1 MELTKLLFMDR
12 VTYSRILNSHM
23 GIKANDL
30 VDLLSKK
37 PQQLS
42 EYTYDTILATHA
54 YITEGLLGHN
64 VEWVGMS
71 PEHYR
76 GSEEDSNIE
85 KSYIDSLVK
94 NTLICHGD
102 ADEISDEPRYIS
114 YRVCNDE
121 KLYEVIPTSE
131 PGNFIIV
138 VRRGFLTDVL
148 ENKLTLQ
155 TFLFDVMS
163 VLDSYKCSGALFNRL
178 YLWLCF
184 LDDYFTLVRLRS
196 L

>member
-23 GIKANDL
+23 GIKTNDL
-30 VDLLSKK
+30 IDILSKK

-54 YITEGLLGHN
+54 YIEKGLLGEISN
-64 VEWVGMS
+64 KPVEPGY
-71 PEHYR
+71 HR
-76 GSEEDSNIE
+76 GREEDSNIE
-85 KSYIDSLVK
+85 KSYIESLVK
-94 NTLICHGD
+94 NTLVLYDD
-102 ADEISDEPRYIS
+102 AAYLTVTNSES
-114 YRVCNDE
+114 NGE

-184 LDDYFTLVRLRS
+184 LDDYFTLVKLRS